1 MRLRSGGNRRMMDNE
16 KRRSREAYMMLNIR
30 VLTSES
36 PELPE
41 VIALYESAFPEI
53 ERRSLPGMLRDRS
66 GHLELLSFYEENC
79 FGGLLFLLNCGDI
92 SHIIYFAVPE
102 PLRGQ
107 GIGGR
112 ILETVTESKAG
123 QRIILDIEEPDV
135 TAPNNMQRLRRR
147 AFYMRHGFRVSGVS
161 YRWRGEKYDI
171 LISGG
176 ELTKRGFYRFWKDL
190 MADGFRWDD

>member
-1 MRLRSGGNRRMMDNE
+1 MPE
-16 KRRSREAYMMLNIR
+16 IR
-30 VLTSES
+30 VLTAES

-41 VIALYESAFPEI
+41 AAALYESAFPEI
-53 ERRSLPGMLRDRS
+53 ERRSLTGMLRDQS
-66 GHLELLSFYEENC
+66 GHLELLSFFEEGVYE
-79 FGGLLFLLNCGDI
+79 GLLFLLNCGDI

-102 PLRGQ
+102 QLRNRGV
-107 GIGGR
+107 GGG
-112 ILETVTESKAG
+112 ILETVISRKAG

-135 TAPNNMQRLRRR
+135 TVPNNMQRLRRR
-147 AFYMRHGFRVSGVS
+147 AFYLRHGFRESGVS

-190 MADGFRWDD
+190 MIDGFQWNDNE